1 MDRRKFL
8 KTTSFIGLGG
18 LFIPSTLFSSC
29 RKETLFEDSNYSGKV
44 IIIGSGA
51 AGLYA
56 GYILKSKG
64 IDFQILEASS
74 VFGGRLGK
82 LTGFADFPIDKGA
95 QWLHG
100 KNNLL
105 SDFITA
111 SNTKIT
117 LDDSEEAYWFNNQ
130 IVASLP
136 KDPYIFDA
144 ENLPDISFQDYAIQK
159 GFGEEY
165 KYIIENIAG
174 DQGAEASVLSTYWN
188 HQEETNWCSG
198 DDDYKF
204 EETFFDFF
212 EKNII
217 SEISDKIKLNTVVS
231 KIDYSSD
238 KIIVTDSLNTTYS
251 ADKVI
256 LSIPITM
263 FKNNSIE
270 FTPALPSEKTEAFS
284 KIAMGPG
291 IKVHLKFNI
300 KFYDQNI
307 IGGKICAAYADE
319 LVGKNGSDNV
329 LLAFIMGDQAAYL
342 SSLPNDNAIITELLQ
357 ELDIMYSGQAS
368 ASFIAGH
375 VEDWSKHPFIMGA
388 YSHSTVNMGN
398 AREVAAKSIDDKL
411 FFAGEAMNLNG
422 HHQTVFGAAETG
434 YREVI
439 NILNSVTK

>member
-29 RKETLFEDSNYSGKV
+29 RKETLFEDSNYSGKI

-74 VFGGRLGK
+74 VYGGRLGK

-159 GFGEEY
+159 GFGDEY

-174 DQGAEASVLSTYWN
+174 DQGAEASVLSAYWN
-188 HQEETNWCSG
+188 HQEEENWCSG

-204 EETFFDFF
+204 EETYFDFF

-270 FTPALPSEKTEAFS
+270 FTPALPSEKTEA
-284 KIAMGPG
+284 
-291 IKVHLKFNI
+291 
-300 KFYDQNI
+300 
-307 IGGKICAAYADE
+307 
-319 LVGKNGSDNV
+319 
-329 LLAFIMGDQAAYL
+329 
-342 SSLPNDNAIITELLQ
+342 
-357 ELDIMYSGQAS
+357 S
-368 ASFIAGH
+368 A
-375 VEDWSKHPFIMGA
+375 P
-388 YSHSTVNMGN
+388 
-398 AREVAAKSIDDKL
+398 
-411 FFAGEAMNLNG
+411 
-422 HHQTVFGAAETG
+422 
-434 YREVI
+434 
-439 NILNSVTK
+439 

>member
-29 RKETLFEDSNYSGKV
+29 RKETLFEDSNYSGKI

-74 VFGGRLGK
+74 IYGGRLGK
-82 LTGFADFPIDKGA
+82 LIGFADFPIDKGA

-159 GFGEEY
+159 GFGDEY

-174 DQGAEASVLSTYWN
+174 DQGAEASVLSAYWN

-217 SEISDKIKLNTVVS
+217 SEISDKIKLNTIVS

-238 KIIVTDSLNTTYS
+238 KITVTDSLNTTYS

-263 FKNNSIE
+263 LKNNSIE
-270 FTPALPSEKTEAFS
+270 FTPSLTSEKTEAFS

-291 IKVHLKFNI
+291 IKVHLKFNT
-300 KFYDQNI
+300 KFYDNNI
-307 IGGKICAAYADE
+307 IGGKICAAYANE

-357 ELDIMYSGQAS
+357 ELDMMYNGQAS
-368 ASFIAGH
+368 SSFIAGH

-388 YSHSTVNMGN
+388 YSYSTINMGN
-398 AREVAAKSIDDKL
+398 AREVAAKSVNDKL

>member
-29 RKETLFEDSNYSGKV
+29 RKETLFEDSSYSGKV
-44 IIIGSGA
+44 IIIGSGV

-74 VFGGRLGK
+74 VYGGRLGK

-117 LDDSEEAYWFNNQ
+117 LDDTEAVYWFNNQ
-130 IVASLP
+130 LVESLP
-136 KDPYIFDA
+136 KDPNIFDA

-174 DQGAEASVLSTYWN
+174 DQGAEASVLSAYWN

-217 SEISDKIKLNTVVS
+217 SEISDKIKLNTIVS

-238 KIIVTDSLNTTYS
+238 GH
-251 ADKVI
+251 
-256 LSIPITM
+256 
-263 FKNNSIE
+263 FKHSN
-270 FTPALPSEKTEAFS
+270 
-284 KIAMGPG
+284 
-291 IKVHLKFNI
+291 
-300 KFYDQNI
+300 Y
-307 IGGKICAAYADE
+307 
-319 LVGKNGSDNV
+319 NV
-329 LLAFIMGDQAAYL
+329 
-342 SSLPNDNAIITELLQ
+342 
-357 ELDIMYSGQAS
+357 
-368 ASFIAGH
+368 
-375 VEDWSKHPFIMGA
+375 
-388 YSHSTVNMGN
+388 
-398 AREVAAKSIDDKL
+398 
-411 FFAGEAMNLNG
+411 
-422 HHQTVFGAAETG
+422 
-434 YREVI
+434 
-439 NILNSVTK
+439 